1 MSESLLWQR
10 LEHLRPSLPRHIDI
24 QRRHYGDEL
33 WYVLHDKSN
42 GRFHRLSPSA
52 YRLMALMDGRRSL
65 RQILSAAAQPA
76 QDETAE
82 APPTHGE
89 LIELLQYLHVADLLI
104 CDIPP
109 NTRELFARQQQ
120 KSRQAWIRLLL
131 NPLTWRVPL
140 GNPDKFLNR
149 LVPLGRLLA
158 SPAMGFV
165 WLIVVGYSL
174 LQAGNHWS
182 ELTRGQLD
190 RLLSPANLLLLWLTY
205 PLLKVV
211 HEMGHGLFTKVW
223 GGDVH
228 EYGVVFVLATPL
240 PYVDATAA
248 TAFPEKS
255 RRLMVGAAG
264 MAVELFLAA
273 VALLV
278 WLAIEPGL
286 VRDLLYNIILI
297 GSVSTVFFNGN
308 PLMRFDG
315 YHILCDALDTP
326 NLATRANQQ
335 MSYLLQT
342 WGYGVHG
349 LHAPAATRRE
359 GVGLVLY
366 SSAAFLYRLLVLVF
380 IILLIAEHFPR
391 AGLLLGA
398 WLVFFQLLLPLGKHV
413 RFLFKDQALA
423 PTRRRSISVTLGAAV
438 VLLAGFF
445 YLPLPLST
453 RAEGVLW
460 LPENAQVRAQSAG
473 QVAQVLVNAGD
484 PVAPGQVLVELHN
497 PPLLAELA
505 VKRAYL
511 EEYRAR
517 YQQAWTDDRV
527 QAQLYAED
535 IRAIE
540 AELEHLQHRVDNLV
554 IRSAVEGRFALTQ
567 RHSLVDHYL
576 DQGDVIGLIIQDE
589 PARIRAALTQQEV
602 GLVRESTRAVEVRMT
617 GEPGHWL
624 QGEVGAEVP
633 AATFNLPSPVLGS
646 AGGGRLPVDA
656 ADNAGTKA
664 AHMVFLVDVHVPGLA
679 RGSRYGE
686 RAHLLFRH
694 PAEPLAARLQRHL
707 RQLFITRID
716 L

>member
-65 RQILSAAAQPA
+65 RQILSAAVQPT

-82 APPTHGE
+82 APPTRGE

-120 KSRQAWIRLLL
+120 KSRQAWMRLLL

-165 WLIVVGYSL
+165 WLIVVGYAL

-190 RLLSPANLLLLWLTY
+190 RLLSPANLLLLWLAY

-211 HEMGHGLFTKVW
+211 HEIGHGLFTKVW

-297 GSVSTVFFNGN
+297 GSISTVFFNGN

-342 WGYGVHG
+342 WGYGVQG
-349 LHAPAATRRE
+349 LHSPAATRRE

-380 IILLIAEHFPR
+380 IILLVAEHFPR

-423 PTRRRSISVTLGAAV
+423 PMRRRSIGVTVGAV
-438 VLLAGFF
+438 VLLLAGFF

-473 QVAQVLVNAGD
+473 QVAQVLANAGD
-484 PVAPGQVLVELHN
+484 PVAPGEVLVELHN

-505 VKRAYL
+505 FKQAHL

-517 YQQAWTDDRV
+517 YQQAWNEDRV

-535 IRAIE
+535 IQAIE
-540 AELEHLQHRVDNLV
+540 AELEHLQHRVNNLV

-567 RHSLVDHYL
+567 RHSLVGHYL
-576 DQGDVIGLIIQDE
+576 EQGDVIGLIIQDE

-602 GLVRESTRAVEVRMT
+602 GLVRESTRTVEVRMT
-617 GEPGHWL
+617 AEPGQLL
-624 QGEVGAEVP
+624 QGEAGAEVP

-664 AHMVFLVDVHVPGLA
+664 AQLVFLVDIHVPGLA
-679 RGSRYGE
+679 RGNRYGE